1 MIEIDFVSQGY
12 LTNAGEV
19 NLDRVQMILQDLGHA
34 EDDIFRQRQKR
45 ELSFQAREKSN
56 KRFRGGGGGG
66 GSGFGYRGGRGG
78 GRGGHEGSHSDLAGS
93 QFEAQPIGVGASAP
107 GPISNAKLEM
117 QKLRMGLGVKRDLEP
132 EEDEDPQAND
142 EVRLWEA
149 GFKDRYYESKF
160 DVGADQVQFRYS
172 VALQYV
178 KGLCWV
184 LKYYYQGCA
193 SWDWYFP
200 YHYAPFASD
209 FVNISGLSTQFE
221 KGTKPVGVFFQLYIF

>member
-1 MIEIDFVSQGY
+1 M
-12 LTNAGEV
+12 TNAGEV

-34 EDDIFRQRQKR
+34 EDDIFRERQRK
-45 ELSFQAREKSN
+45 ELQFQARN
-56 KRFRGGGGGG
+56 KRFKAGGGGGN
-66 GSGFGYRGGRGG
+66 FR
-78 GRGGHEGSHSDLAGS
+78 GRGGHNRNEGNHHDLAGT
-93 QFEAQPIGVGASAP
+93 QFEAQPVGQAP
-107 GPISNAKLEM
+107 GQISNAKLEM
-117 QKLRMGLGVKRDLEP
+117 QKLRMGIGVKRSAD
-132 EEDEDPQAND
+132 EEVVVEEDPQAND
-142 EVRLWEA
+142 EVRLWEV

-160 DVGADQVQFRYS
+160 DVGVDQSQFRYS

-209 FVNISGLSTQFE
+209 FINISGLSTQFE
-221 KGTKPVGVFFQLYIF
+221 KGTKPVSVFFLIYTNQS

>member
-1 MIEIDFVSQGY
+1 M
-12 LTNAGEV
+12 

-45 ELSFQAREKSN
+45 ELSFQAREKQN
-56 KRFRGGGGGG
+56 KRFKAGGGN
-66 GSGFGYRGGRGG
+66 FR
-78 GRGGHEGSHSDLAGS
+78 GRGGHNRHEGNHQDLAGT
-93 QFEAQPIGVGASAP
+93 QFEAQPVGVAP
-107 GPISNAKLEM
+107 GQISNAKLEM
-117 QKLRMGLGVKRDLEP
+117 QKLRMGVGVKRPAGEEEVV

-142 EVRLWEA
+142 EVRLWES

-160 DVGADQVQFRYS
+160 DVGVDQLQFRYS

-209 FVNISGLSTQFE
+209 FVNISGLSTQFD
-221 KGTKPVGVFFQLYIF
+221 KGTTPVSCGKLKCIYFLKYLYFSVIV

>member
-1 MIEIDFVSQGY
+1 M
-12 LTNAGEV
+12 

-34 EDDIFRQRQKR
+34 EDDIFRQRQNR
-45 ELSFQAREKSN
+45 ERQYQAREKNNRRMQGAAS
-56 KRFRGGGGGG
+56 F
-66 GSGFGYRGGRGG
+66 RGG
-78 GRGGHEGSHSDLAGS
+78 GRGGGGAGGGGNHQDLAGS
-93 QFEAQPIGVGASAP
+93 QFEAQAIGPGHSAP
-107 GPISNAKLEM
+107 GKMVNAKLEM
-117 QKLRMGLGVKRDLEP
+117 QKMRMGLKRTHDEMAN
-132 EEDEDPQAND
+132 DDNEDPQAND

-160 DVGADQVQFRYS
+160 DVAADNVQFRYS
-172 VALQYV
+172 VALQYI

-209 FVNISGLSTQFE
+209 FVNIGGLSTQFE
-221 KGTKPVGVFFQLYIF
+221 RGTKPVRDTPIAIEQFNVGFRLR

>member
-1 MIEIDFVSQGY
+1 
-12 LTNAGEV
+12 
-19 NLDRVQMILQDLGHA
+19 MILQDLGHA

-45 ELSFQAREKSN
+45 ELSFQAREKNN
-56 KRFRGGGGGG
+56 KRFRGGGGNFRGG
-66 GSGFGYRGGRGG
+66 ARGGFGRN
-78 GRGGHEGSHSDLAGS
+78 EGNHQDLAGT
-93 QFEAQPIGVGASAP
+93 QFEAQPIGAAP
-107 GPISNAKLEM
+107 GQMSNAKLEM
-117 QKLRMGLGVKRDLEP
+117 QKLRMGVGVKRPAEADAAEP
-132 EEDEDPQAND
+132 EDEDPQAND
-142 EVRLWEA
+142 EVRLWES

-160 DVGADQVQFRYS
+160 DVGADQEQFRYS

-221 KGTKPVGVFFQLYIF
+221 KGSKPVGWMPRVYSIYTYLLTIYFF